1 MRRKRQVVFAA
12 VGLLII
18 TSLIYTLL
26 WSSPRSTS
34 LAASPPLQAERPT
47 SVRIMVVQQGSISQ
61 QLLATGDIL
70 AAARVEVFP
79 KVEGHLRELRVE
91 EGDRVQAGQM
101 IAQIA
106 NDDLKAE
113 VARAEAQVDAL
124 RAEWAEMQA
133 GARPEEIA
141 QAVDRVEQSRA
152 ELENTEWMLR
162 RIRAMVERGMQS
174 AQELEEVTRKITQAR
189 AAHNIAQT
197 QLQLLRAGARSEER
211 EALQARLRAA
221 QSALHL
227 ARVELQHATVTVPM
241 DGVVGRRHV
250 DPGAYIT
257 TTNTPIVTIVAM
269 DTLKIRMPVSER
281 DIGSIRPELHAQ
293 IRVDAYGEDVFTG
306 KVQRV
311 SPLIDP
317 TSRSGE
323 VEISIANPDHRLK
336 PGMFAKVALILEQ
349 RQEVVVIPRDA
360 LRLDAQG
367 AAVFVVQDGVAHLR
381 RVATGL
387 QTDTEVEI
395 LDALAPGTEIVLAG
409 HHGLKDQ
416 APVQIVQAR
425 SRG

>member
-1 MRRKRQVVFAA
+1 MRRKRHVVLAA

-18 TSLIYTLL
+18 TVLIYTVL
-26 WSSPRSTS
+26 WPSFRSTS
-34 LAASPPLQAERPT
+34 PAASPQPRAERAA
-47 SVRIMVVQQGSISQ
+47 SVHIMTVQRGAISQ

-70 AAARVEVFP
+70 ADARVDVFP

-91 EGDRVQAGQM
+91 EGDRVQAGQV

-106 NDDLKAE
+106 NDDLQTE
-113 VARAEAQVDAL
+113 VARAAAQMDAL

-141 QAVDRVEQSRA
+141 QAVNRVEHSRA
-152 ELENTEWMLR
+152 ELGNTEWMLQR
-162 RIRAMVERGMQS
+162 TRAMVERGVQS
-174 AQELEEVTRKITQAR
+174 AQELEEATRKITQAR
-189 AAHNIAQT
+189 AAHSIAQT

-211 EALQARLRAA
+211 QALQARLRAA
-221 QSALHL
+221 QGALHL
-227 ARVELQHATVTVPM
+227 ARVELQHATITAPM

-250 DPGAYIT
+250 DLGAYIT
-257 TTNTPIVTIVAM
+257 TTTTPIVTIVAM
-269 DTLKIRMPVSER
+269 DILKIRMPVSER
-281 DIGSIRPELHAQ
+281 DIGRIRPGLHAQ
-293 IRVDAYGEDVFTG
+293 LRVDAYPEDVSTG

-349 RQEVVVIPRDA
+349 RQEVVVIPRAA
-360 LRLDAQG
+360 LRLDEQG

-387 QTDTEVEI
+387 RTDTEVEI

-416 APVQIVQAR
+416 APVRIVQAKE
-425 SRG
+425 